1 MKKGFALAV
10 MLLAAALMLSGCNLI
25 GYDAELDGAQVVAKI
40 NDKEI
45 TKAEWLGYRDE
56 LIAYE
61 QQYMQ
66 QYYGMTIPVDET
78 MIASYSEAA
87 LEQLIES
94 VVIEGKLGELG
105 LDPLPEADAAEV
117 ESYADSMV
125 SMYKMILRFQ
135 NYPEVETVEEEAK
148 RLAEA
153 TPSEAEPAEPA
164 ATMTDAELDEKLT
177 AELNEIGYTRDY
189 FVKMQTMSVQ
199 QEKLREKTSEGVVVT
214 DEQVKTEFDNQA
226 AQQQTSF
233 DETPTL
239 YAAYVS
245 NSMDT
250 YYVPAGYRG
259 VKHVLVKITEEKQA
273 EIDALNNELTTAQNM
288 LDNANKQLEEIA
300 AEDTS
305 ALDAEGKKMLEEQVA
320 ELKEQAAQAQ
330 ATIDE
335 TQPKLDAANEAAYA
349 EILPRAE
356 EVLAKAQAGEDFDA
370 LVETY
375 GEDDGMTVEP
385 NKSRGY
391 LVCEGLA
398 LYDQAFQDGAMAL
411 ANVGDVSA
419 EPVKSSFGYH
429 IMQYACDVEAGVVEF
444 TDEVKTKIHDTM
456 LTEAQDAAYEAAV
469 AQWVAAAKV
478 EKFPKVME

>member
-40 NDKEI
+40 NDTEI

-66 QYYGMTIPVDET
+66 QYYGMTIPVDES
-78 MIASYSEAA
+78 MMASYSETA

-94 VVIEGKLGELG
+94 VVIEDKLGELG
-105 LDPLPEADAAEV
+105 LDPLPEADAADV

-125 SMYKMILRFQ
+125 DMYKMLLRFQ
-135 NYPEVETVEEEAK
+135 NYPDVETVEEEAK

-153 TPSEAEPAEPA
+153 TPSEAAPAEPA
-164 ATMTDAELDEKLT
+164 ATMTDAELDAKLT
-177 AELNEIGYTRDY
+177 AELDEIGYTRDY
-189 FVKMQTMSVQ
+189 FVRMQTMSVQ
-199 QEKLREKTSEGVVVT
+199 QEKLHEKTCEGVEVT

-226 AQQQTSF
+226 AQQQTTF

-259 VKHVLVKITEEKQA
+259 VKHVLVKITDEKQA
-273 EIDALNNELTTAQNM
+273 EIDALTGELTAAQNM
-288 LDNANKQLEEIA
+288 LDSASKQLEEIK
-300 AEDTS
+300 AEDAS
-305 ALDAEGKKMLEEQVA
+305 ALDAEGKAMLEEQVA
-320 ELKEQAAQAQ
+320 ALEKQAADAQ

-335 TQPKLDAANEAAYA
+335 TQPKLDAATEAAYA
-349 EILPRAE
+349 EILPKAE
-356 EVLAKAQAGEDFDA
+356 EVLAKAQAGEDFDT

-385 NKSRGY
+385 NKTQGY

-429 IMQYACDVEAGVVEF
+429 ILQYACDIESGVVEF
-444 TDEVKTKIHDTM
+444 TDDVKTKIHDTM

-469 AQWVAAAKV
+469 AQWVSAAKV
-478 EKFPKVME
+478 EKFPKAMK